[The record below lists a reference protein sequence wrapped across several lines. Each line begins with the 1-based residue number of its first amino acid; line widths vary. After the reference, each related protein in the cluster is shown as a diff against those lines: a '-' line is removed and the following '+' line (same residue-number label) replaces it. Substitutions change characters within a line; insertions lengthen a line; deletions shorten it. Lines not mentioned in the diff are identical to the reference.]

1 DGYRPEASRR
11 GCPWLSRR
19 NEWSLPL
26 RPAWSRWRACLL
38 SGSVCSKR
46 GDRLTELPHH
56 GRELVVGDPR
66 SRASYER
73 RIRIASEAASWGIG
87 AALLGT
93 AALPTT
99 DQASRIGLV
108 ASSLLLFLFA
118 TLWFHVFPDS
128 WLGKSRFAV
137 GAAITQVIA
146 AILLVLTGGIDS
158 RYFPYYVLPI
168 LATANAER
176 SVARSTAV
184 GLARVSELHELVRVV
199 YESAKNALAVDR
211 LYLFASK
218 PDFADGFT
226 VGPDALIEEFHADPS
241 LPEDTPRRRAV

>member
-1 DGYRPEASRR
+1 TT
-11 GCPWLSRR
+11 L
-19 NEWSLPL
+19 
-26 RPAWSRWRACLL
+26 
-38 SGSVCSKR
+38 V
-46 GDRLTELPHH
+46 GD
-56 GRELVVGDPR
+56 LVVVEPQSG
-66 SRASYER
+66 AAAEGGV
-73 RIRIASEAASWGIG
+73 RIASEAGGWGIG

-118 TLWFHVFPDS
+118 TLWFHVFPDN

-168 LATANAER
+168 LATVFGMRISGTLFTGTIAIVAYLATLVAEVFFVGEPGQIDVGVIR
-176 SVARSTAV
+176 LFALLSVIAMTALISRTIQETRFTLRQQTEELATQYRELQRARNRAV
-184 GLARVSELHELVRVV
+184 GR
-199 YESAKNALAVDR
+199 
-211 LYLFASK
+211 
-218 PDFADGFT
+218 
-226 VGPDALIEEFHADPS
+226 
-241 LPEDTPRRRAV
+241 